1 MLYNNCMKPQ
11 RNVAVDIIRLLAGVG
26 VIWIHVSDPFISYP
40 PFMGVGG
47 TPWWVLNFINVIFR
61 SSVPLFIMIS
71 GLLLL
76 DITKPLDYRNF
87 YLRRF
92 SKIGIPTA
100 LWITIYSAIYI
111 ILGEIRDASK
121 FIYALTTVNIADL
134 YFLILILE
142 LYFVTPLLHTF
153 LKNSGKKTLRV
164 LVFCTFV
171 FTTIITASNY
181 AFPHNAV
188 NLTGNIVTV
197 FLPFLF
203 YYLLGLFLKN
213 VKISLSSV
221 TSLIII
227 YFYLSI
233 FIGII
238 SNGLVNSYTRNF
250 EGIPVIILTIVAF
263 VTLLQVNSI
272 KLLHNKKIARPLQYL
287 SSLVF
292 GAYLAH
298 VLILLLFDKVLRTM
312 TPESV
317 GGLTIQIAV
326 LKFLI
331 VLTGAF
337 GLAALI
343 RKVPVIKFL
352 SA

>member
-1 MLYNNCMKPQ
+1 MKPQ
-11 RNVAVDIIRLLAGVG
+11 RNVAVDVIRLLAGVG
-26 VIWIHVSDPFISYP
+26 VIWIHVTDPFISYP

-47 TPWWVLNFINVIFR
+47 TSWWVLNFINVLFR
-61 SSVPLFIMIS
+61 TSVPLFIMIS

-76 DITKPLDYRNF
+76 DISKPLDYHTF
-87 YLRRF
+87 YSRRF
-92 SKIGIPTA
+92 SKIGIPTL
-100 LWITIYSAIYI
+100 LWITIYSAIYVF
-111 ILGEIRDASK
+111 LGEIKDVGK
-121 FIYALTTVNIADL
+121 FIYLLTTVNIADL

-142 LYFVTPLLHTF
+142 LYFITPLLHTF
-153 LKNSGKKTLRV
+153 LKSSGKKALPFIVLSTLI
-164 LVFCTFV
+164 

-181 AFPHNAV
+181 AFPHNAA
-188 NLTGNIVTV
+188 NLTGNITTV

-203 YYLLGLFLKN
+203 YYLLGLLLKN
-213 VKISLSSV
+213 IKISLSSV
-221 TSLIII
+221 ISLVII
-227 YFYLSI
+227 YFYFSI

-238 SNGLVNSYTRNF
+238 SNGQVNSYTRNF
-250 EGIPVIILTIVAF
+250 EGIPVIILTIIAF

-272 KLLHNKKIARPLQYL
+272 KLLHNGKVMSGIRYL

-312 TPESV
+312 IPESI
-317 GGLTIQIAV
+317 GGLTIQIVA
-326 LKFLI
+326 LKFVI
-331 VLTGAF
+331 VLVGAF